1 MGRGSQFD
9 DVLERVAKLPV
20 EEFQTRETL
29 ETLPP
34 AELKRRLERA
44 GTPAP
49 RGAVEKREL
58 VDLLLEQGGT
68 AGASCSVCF
77 SDYEAGDV
85 LRVLACGH
93 KFHVE
98 CVDQWA
104 LTAARDFSRKTACP
118 LCNAEI

>member
-1 MGRGSQFD
+1 MAGNGNAARSG
-9 DVLERVAKLPV
+9 VC
-20 EEFQTRETL
+20 TL
-29 ETLPP
+29 ARDP
-34 AELKRRLERA
+34 
-44 GTPAP
+44 
-49 RGAVEKREL
+49 
-58 VDLLLEQGGT
+58 T
-68 AGASCSVCF
+68 ATSCSVCF

>member
-1 MGRGSQFD
+1 VGSQFD
-9 DVLERVAKLPV
+9 DVLGRVAKLPV
-20 EEFQTRETL
+20 EEYQTREAL
-29 ETLPP
+29 EKLPP

-44 GTPAP
+44 GAPAP

-58 VDLLLEQGGT
+58 VDFLLEQGGT
-68 AGASCSVCF
+68 AGTSCSVCF